1 MRNGS
6 AKPVAFSGLLAA
18 LAMAIMCLGGLIPLS
33 TYICPMICS
42 LICFLVLRFCG
53 KRLAW
58 SWYFVVSFLCMLV
71 GPDKEAAVAFQV
83 LSYYPIVKQC
93 LDAKKFRWLWKAL
106 LFNTAVGI
114 IYLFQVYIMG
124 IDVSVAEF
132 QGVGLFWLLLL
143 LVLGNATFF
152 LVDKLLNKLLK
163 MH

>member
-6 AKPVAFSGLLAA
+6 AKHVAFSGLLAA
-18 LAMAIMCLGGLIPLS
+18 LAMAIMYLGGLIPLS
-33 TYICPMICS
+33 TYICPMLCS
-42 LICFLVLRFCG
+42 LICFIVLHFCG
-53 KRLAW
+53 KRLTWA
-58 SWYFVVSFLCMLV
+58 WYFAISLLCMLV
-71 GPDKEAAVAFQV
+71 GPDKEAALAF
-83 LSYYPIVKQC
+83 LFLGYYPIVKQC

-106 LFNTAVGI
+106 LFNTAVGL

-124 IDVSVAEF
+124 IDVSAAEF

-152 LVDKLLNKLLK
+152 LMDKLLNKLLK